1 VPTARRA
8 PAFAWLVLLAV
19 GWPGGVD
26 GATTQA
32 YCATALSTVELA
44 AISPGAEEISALVR
58 ADGHSECAWSVK
70 GQGEANTLS
79 LTFWEPRSM
88 AEALVPAESPEAFFE
103 IYVESA
109 ESVRGKK
116 REALTGVGQRSALF
130 RDGNVRELYL
140 LTKTGVA
147 HLVTDA
153 LTDAQLEAVARAV
166 AAP

>member
-1 VPTARRA
+1 
-8 PAFAWLVLLAV
+8 
-19 GWPGGVD
+19 
-26 GATTQA
+26 
-32 YCATALSTVELA
+32 
-44 AISPGAEEISALVR
+44 
-58 ADGHSECAWSVK
+58 
-70 GQGEANTLS
+70 
-79 LTFWEPRSM
+79 M

-103 IYVESA
+103 IYVKSA
-109 ESVRGKK
+109 ETVRGKK

-153 LTDAQLEAVARAV
+153 LTDAQVQAVARAV